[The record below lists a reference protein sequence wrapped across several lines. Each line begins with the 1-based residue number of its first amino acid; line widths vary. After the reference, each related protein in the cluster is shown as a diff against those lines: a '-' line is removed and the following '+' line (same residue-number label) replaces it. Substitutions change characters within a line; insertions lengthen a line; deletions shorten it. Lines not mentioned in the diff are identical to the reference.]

1 MKGERNFGDG
11 DIRRDFPGGWKDD
24 QHSAF
29 IDSQRTD
36 EENAYFEFTK
46 MLLNWRKNK
55 KLIHKGQLMH
65 YIPERN
71 VYVYFRYTE
80 DESVMV
86 ILNNSTE
93 SREIELNRFNERLAS
108 FSTGEDVLSNSSL
121 DLNSDQFF
129 KVEGKTVHI
138 FELKK

>member
-1 MKGERNFGDG
+1 
-11 DIRRDFPGGWKDD
+11 
-24 QHSAF
+24 
-29 IDSQRTD
+29 
-36 EENAYFEFTK
+36 
-46 MLLNWRKNK
+46 
-55 KLIHKGQLMH
+55 MH

-86 ILNNSTE
+86 MLNNSTE
-93 SREIELNRFNERLAS
+93 SREIELNRFHERLTS
-108 FSTGEDVLSNSSL
+108 FSTAEDVLSNASL
-121 DLNSDQFF
+121 DLKSDQFF